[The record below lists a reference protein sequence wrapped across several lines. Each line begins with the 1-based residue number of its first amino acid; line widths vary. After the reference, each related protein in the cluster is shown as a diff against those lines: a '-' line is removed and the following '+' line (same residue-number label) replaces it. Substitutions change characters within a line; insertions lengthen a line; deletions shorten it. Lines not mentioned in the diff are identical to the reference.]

1 MAIYGDLQ
9 VTVAVEGLAGD
20 VAVFAV
26 VVAAAAAAAGGL
38 IDLILYTLNLTEEI

>member
-1 MAIYGDLQ
+1 MEIYCDLQ

-26 VVAAAAAAAGGL
+26 VVAAADTGLAAGGL
-38 IDLILYTLNLTEEI
+38 IDLILCTLNLT